1 MQTSSRRHP
10 CPCCGRTKDSDCRWT
25 DDVILCHR
33 GASHAPP
40 THLKRGDTHFIDGSP
55 WAVVRLNGGFDGAAM
70 VLRPRRGK
78 QPRRRHLPRVSKK
91 ESLVEHLAI
100 RRAIEAW
107 LGEVD
112 DALAVPSF
120 EHSLPHEL
128 RRDFDVIE
136 AAFQHGKAL
145 KRVLRRA
152 QGRDPSVSATV
163 RPLSQILRD
172 ARRDIAHQRS
182 DMRDFRTNFLGEELE
197 ADE

>member
-1 MQTSSRRHP
+1 M
-10 CPCCGRTKDSDCRWT
+10 D
-25 DDVILCHR
+25 
-33 GASHAPP
+33 
-40 THLKRGDTHFIDGSP
+40 
-55 WAVVRLNGGFDGAAM
+55 GGFDGAAM
-70 VLRPRRGK
+70 VLRPHRGK
-78 QPRRRHLPRVSKK
+78 QPRRHLPRVSRK

-100 RRAIEAW
+100 RREIEAW

-112 DALAVPSF
+112 AALTVPSF

-128 RRDFDVIE
+128 RRDFDSIE
-136 AAFQHGKAL
+136 GAYQHGKAL

-152 QGRDPSVSATV
+152 QGRDPSVAVSI